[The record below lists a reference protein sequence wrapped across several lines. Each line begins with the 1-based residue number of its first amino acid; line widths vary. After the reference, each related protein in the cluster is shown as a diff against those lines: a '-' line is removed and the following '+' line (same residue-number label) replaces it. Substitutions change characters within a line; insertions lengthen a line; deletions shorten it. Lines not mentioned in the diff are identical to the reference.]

1 MTLKQSDAKRQRL
14 KNLIEAADEA
24 LDVLIGIDEEL
35 DGPMAMPSPLTVR
48 LAHALEEC
56 KGVFTCYTC
65 QREDVGPATWTE
77 RYSYRSWRTRK
88 VGVRQYCAACAPA
101 AEEKYERMLE
111 YQHDA
116 ERDLARDDDV
126 DNERGR
132 DDEE

>member
-1 MTLKQSDAKRQRL
+1 MAPKQSDAKRERL
-14 KNLIEAADEA
+14 KNLIEAATDA
-24 LDVLIGIDEEL
+24 LDVLIGSGDICL
-35 DGPMAMPSPLTVR
+35 PSPLAVR
-48 LAHALEEC
+48 LAHALTEMRHA
-56 KGVFTCYTC
+56 FTCHAC

-77 RYSYRSWRTRK
+77 HYRSWRTRK
-88 VGVRQYCAACAPA
+88 VSVRQYCAACAPA

-132 DDEE
+132 DGEE

>member
-1 MTLKQSDAKRQRL
+1 MTPTQSNSKRQRI
-14 KNLIEAADEA
+14 KNLMEAADAA
-24 LDVLIGIDEEL
+24 LGVLAAK
-35 DGPMAMPSPLTVR
+35 DGSLRGEYPNPLTIR
-48 LAHALEEC
+48 LAAAIEGC
-56 KGVFTCYTC
+56 RGVFTCYTC

-77 RYSYRSWRTRK
+77 RYRSWRTRK
-88 VGVRQYCAACAPA
+88 VSVRQYCAACAPA